1 MFNVYAEVDNALS
14 IGNRVLNECVKSYCE
29 PYIYK
34 IEFKE
39 KSKSY
44 WAKIGRNSKK
54 HSGYFLRIGGLFN
67 LIPNEEL
74 AKIRFQS
81 TIIHELIHTI
91 PGCMNHGSKFQRICY
106 LVNKKYPQYKLQTAT
121 GAEDF
126 GIQLDEPT
134 PKYKIICKCCG
145 KEYLYQRKPK
155 LNINMY
161 KCSKCGKSNLELIN
175 IN

>member
-1 MFNVYAEVDNALS
+1 MFNVHTEVDNALS
-14 IGNRVLNECVKSYCE
+14 VGNRVLNECVKSYCE

-44 WAKIGRNSKK
+44 WAKIGKNSKK

-67 LIPNEEL
+67 LIPDEEL

-106 LVNKKYPQYKLQTAT
+106 LVNTKYPQYKLQTAT

-126 GIQLDEPT
+126 GIQLDEPI

>member
-1 MFNVYAEVDNALS
+1 MLDIHSEVENAL
-14 IGNRVLNECVKSYCE
+14 ILGNQILHECLNSYCE
-29 PYIYK
+29 PFIYK

-44 WAKIGRNSKK
+44 WAKIGRDSKK
-54 HSGYFLRIGGLFN
+54 NSGYFLRIGGLFS
-67 LIPNEEL
+67 LIPDENV

-91 PGCMNHGSKFQRICY
+91 PGCMNHGKRFKRICY
-106 LVNKKYPQYKLQTAT
+106 LVNKKYPQYKLQTST
-121 GAEDF
+121 GVEDL
-126 GIQLDEPT
+126 GIQLEEPI

-155 LNINMY
+155 LAIDMY
-161 KCSKCGKSNLELIN
+161 KCSKCGKSDLELVN

>member
-1 MFNVYAEVDNALS
+1 MFNPKVEINSAIAKAINILEQCYNQF
-14 IGNRVLNECVKSYCE
+14 NK

-34 IEFKE
+34 IEYKPN
-39 KSKSY
+39 SKSY

-54 HSGYFLRIGGLFN
+54 HPGYFLRIGGLFQ
-67 LIPNEEL
+67 LIPDEEL

-126 GIQLDEPT
+126 GIQLDEPI

>member
-1 MFNVYAEVDNALS
+1 MFNPKVEINSAIAKAINILEQCYNQF
-14 IGNRVLNECVKSYCE
+14 NK

-34 IEFKE
+34 IEYKPN
-39 KSKSY
+39 SKSY

-54 HSGYFLRIGGLFN
+54 HPGYFLRIGGLFQ

-74 AKIRFQS
+74 ARIRFQS

-126 GIQLDEPT
+126 GIQLDEPI

>member
-1 MFNVYAEVDNALS
+1 MFNVYAEIDNALAV
-14 IGNRVLNECVKSYCE
+14 GNQILGGCVKSYCE

-34 IEFKE
+34 VEVKE

-67 LIPNEEL
+67 LIPDEEL

-106 LVNKKYPQYKLQTAT
+106 LVNKKYPQYRLQTAT

-161 KCSKCGKSNLELIN
+161 KCSKCGKSNLELVN